1 MKWII
6 HGSALLFLLLA
17 FAQDASS
24 QDSLQLVLTMTGEQ
38 SADEFSVV
46 AGVGDVNGD
55 GYDDLAVGAPGGN
68 FGKGNYAKLYFG
80 GAQFD
85 TVADL
90 KFMCEQVDSHF
101 GHSIA
106 GRGDVNGDGYPD
118 IVIGAPY
125 WWLGGKP
132 YGITRA
138 GRVYVY
144 FGGPSMDTIP
154 DLTMSPGSWYFNVGW
169 SVAIAGDVNG
179 DGFDDILVGSPDDDI
194 DGSGRAYLY
203 LGGAPMDTIPD
214 AVFPGMNPRDMMG
227 YSVASAGDVNRDVFA
242 DFLVGAPQ
250 GLQSMHDPV
259 FVGKAYLYLGGA
271 DVTNLQYIVFEGD
284 TSAHAQYGVGVA
296 GLGDLNADGFADFG
310 MIAHKYVTIITGA
323 ASTADYDTVRF
334 DELSSYGHFVG
345 CASSGDLDGDG
356 FDDICIGVEQ
366 SNNAYTGAVLV
377 FKGAEALDTIPA
389 QAILGS
395 VLPSS
400 FGSSISFVGN
410 LTSTRY
416 RFLAIGDYE
425 WGGIYGGHGR
435 VFLYRNPIVDA
446 VKEQQIG
453 STVPTLWL
461 DNNYPNPFNSQTTI
475 AFRVADPGK
484 ATLEVFS
491 ILGERVANLVDRFVG
506 AASQTVRFDARS
518 LPSGVYF
525 YRLSTTK
532 GSLHRAMVLLK

>member
-1 MKWII
+1 MKWIVR
-6 HGSALLFLLLA
+6 GSGSFILLLTI
-17 FAQDASS
+17 AQSSPS

-68 FGKGNYAKLYFG
+68 FGKGNYVKLYFG

-90 KFMCEQVDSHF
+90 KFTCEQVDSYF
-101 GHSIA
+101 GRSIA

-125 WWLGGKP
+125 WWIGGKP
-132 YGITRA
+132 YGVRNA
-138 GRVYVY
+138 GRIYVY
-144 FGGPSMDTIP
+144 FGGPTMDTIP
-154 DLTMSPGSWYFNVGW
+154 DLTMSPGSWQYEVGR

-179 DGFDDILVGSPDDDI
+179 DGFDDILVGSPSDDSW
-194 DGSGRAYLY
+194 GNGRAYLF
-203 LGGAPMDTIPD
+203 LGGTAMDSIAD
-214 AVFPGMNPRDMMG
+214 AVFPGSEHFDMMG
-227 YSVASAGDVNRDVFA
+227 HSVAPAGDVNRDGFA

-250 GLQSMHDPV
+250 GLQSMQDPI
-259 FVGKAYLYLGGA
+259 FVGKACLYMGGT
-271 DVTNLQYIVFEGD
+271 DVTNLQRIVFDGD
-284 TSAHAQYGVGVA
+284 TSAHAEYGWGVA
-296 GLGDLNADGFADFG
+296 GLGDLNADGFGDFG
-310 MIAHKYVTIITGA
+310 IIAQKYVTIITGG
-323 ASTADYDTVRF
+323 ASIADYVTVRF
-334 DELSSYGHFVG
+334 DELASYGDFVG
-345 CASSGDLDGDG
+345 CATSGDLNGDG
-356 FDDICIGVEQ
+356 LDDFCIGVEQ
-366 SNNAYTGAVLV
+366 SNSSYTGAVLV
-377 FKGAEALDTIPA
+377 FKGAQVPDTIPD
-389 QAILGS
+389 QKILGS

-410 LTSTRY
+410 LTGSRY
-416 RFLAIGDYE
+416 RFLAVGDHE
-425 WGGIYGGHGR
+425 TWGMYGGHGM
-435 VFLYRNPIVDA
+435 VFLYRSPIVSA
-446 VKEQQIG
+446 VKEQR
-453 STVPTLWL
+453 SESAVPTLWL